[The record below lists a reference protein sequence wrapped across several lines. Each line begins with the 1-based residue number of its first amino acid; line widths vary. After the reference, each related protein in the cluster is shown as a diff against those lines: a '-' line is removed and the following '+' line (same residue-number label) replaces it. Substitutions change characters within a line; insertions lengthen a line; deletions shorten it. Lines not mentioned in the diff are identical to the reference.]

1 MARIAPKTWIEI
13 SRSALRANAR
23 ALSAASSR
31 NTGLMAVVKSNAYGH
46 GLREVVK
53 TLGAR
58 DCAWF
63 GVDSLREAI
72 GVRDTGSKKPVLI
85 LGYTPRTNARLVVS
99 RGFSQVAYS
108 RPMIDALSRAGSKR
122 RPAKVHLKIETGTSR
137 QGIAQKDLG
146 AFLRYV
152 KRYPS
157 IKIEGISTHFANI
170 EDTTD
175 PSYAMRQLRRFED
188 ALIICRSYGI
198 EPEQIHAACS
208 AAVILYPQTHFTL
221 VRTGIALYGLWPSE
235 CAKSTA
241 DALGRRVTLRPAL
254 TWKTIV
260 AQVKKLEKGTPVSYG
275 LTERVRRDSVVAV
288 LPIGYWDGFDR
299 ALSSVGEVLIRGKR
313 AKVLGRVCM
322 NMVVVDVTDIP
333 GVRIEDEVVILG
345 VQESDA
351 ITAEEVAKRLDT
363 INYEVV
369 TRINPTLP
377 RILV

>member
-1 MARIAPKTWIEI
+1 MARITPKTWIEI

-23 ALSAASSR
+23 ALSAVSSR
-31 NTGLMAVVKSNAYGH
+31 GTGLMAVVKSNAYGH

-72 GVRDTGSKKPVLI
+72 GVRDAGSKKPVLI
-85 LGYTPRTNARLVVS
+85 LGYTPRTDARLVVS
-99 RGFSQVAYS
+99 HGFSQVVYS
-108 RPMIDALSRAGSKR
+108 RPTIDALSRAGSKR

-137 QGIAQKDLG
+137 QGIAQNDLG

-157 IKIEGISTHFANI
+157 IRIEGISTHFANI

-188 ALIICRSYGI
+188 ALTTCRSYGV
-198 EPEQIHAACS
+198 EPEHIHAACS

-235 CAKSTA
+235 CARSTA
-241 DALGRRVTLRPAL
+241 DTVDRRITLQPVL

-260 AQVKKLEKGTPVSYG
+260 AQVKRLAKGTPVSYG
-275 LTERVRRDSVVAV
+275 LTERVRRDSTVAV

-322 NMVVVDVTDIP
+322 NMVIVDVTDIR
-333 GVRIEDEVVILG
+333 GVRIEDEVTILG
-345 VQESDA
+345 VQKNDA
-351 ITAEEVAKRLDT
+351 ITADEVAERLDT